1 MNCPQCG
8 STAPVGA
15 SQCSVCR
22 ASLTDFAPTGV
33 FDAAAVRPHESAVTG
48 FAGPGALTGAGAMT
62 GVGPDTP
69 PPITSGSEG
78 QAGRAPL
85 EAGQAFGPRYHIIR
99 LLGAGGMGAV
109 YQAWDTEL
117 GVAVAIKVIRP
128 EAMSDATIAADI
140 ERRFKRELLLARQVT
155 HKNVV
160 RIHDIGQIDGIKYI
174 TMSYVDGTDLTTAVR
189 AEGRLATPKVLQIA
203 RSVASG
209 LAAAHAVGVVH
220 RDLKPANIML
230 QADGTALIMDFGIAR
245 STGDPA
251 APAKQGPRPPVSLPR
266 GAARIDATMAGVIVG
281 TVEYMAPEQARGEA
295 VDQRADVYS
304 FGLILYDLLAGR
316 SRVHPDGSITE
327 LQARMAAGAAGGQD
341 HCPGR
346 AGGAEPA
353 RDALRR
359 TGPGSALPVG
369 GGLSQGT
376 GPPRRERESD
386 TNPARRRHEN
396 HGGGRHRRAGAARRQ
411 LVVRPDADSANAT
424 RSGVGGNR

>member
-1 MNCPQCG
+1 MTCPQCG
-8 STAPVGA
+8 STAPAGA
-15 SQCSVCR
+15 SHCSICR
-22 ASLTDFAPTGV
+22 ASLTDFAPTVV
-33 FDAAAVRPHESAVTG
+33 FDAAGAVRQHESAVTG
-48 FAGPGALTGAGAMT
+48 FAGAGALT

-69 PPITSGSEG
+69 PPIKSGSEG
-78 QAGRAPL
+78 QDGRPPL

-160 RIHDIGQIDGIKYI
+160 RIHDLGRDRRHQVHHDVVRRRHRSHDGRPAPR
-174 TMSYVDGTDLTTAVR
+174 DDC
-189 AEGRLATPKVLQIA
+189 ATPKVLQIA

-251 APAKQGPRPPVSLPR
+251 APAQHAPRPPCV
-266 GAARIDATMAGVIVG
+266 AA
-281 TVEYMAPEQARGEA
+281 
-295 VDQRADVYS
+295 
-304 FGLILYDLLAGR
+304 
-316 SRVHPDGSITE
+316 
-327 LQARMAAGAAGGQD
+327 
-341 HCPGR
+341 
-346 AGGAEPA
+346 
-353 RDALRR
+353 
-359 TGPGSALPVG
+359 
-369 GGLSQGT
+369 
-376 GPPRRERESD
+376 
-386 TNPARRRHEN
+386 ARRRAEST
-396 HGGGRHRRAGAARRQ
+396 
-411 LVVRPDADSANAT
+411 RPWPA
-424 RSGVGGNR
+424 